1 VRQPPRSRTQIRLGP
16 PGEGPANW
24 LVLLLAISCGLT
36 VANLYYAQ
44 PLLASISRSLHVSA
58 ATAGG
63 LVTVTQ
69 AGYVA
74 GMLLLVPLGDRTDR
88 RRLVSVLLVV
98 ATAALVLAG
107 LATTF
112 WLLLVGALVSGV
124 TSVVAQ
130 ILLPFAADLA
140 PERTRG
146 AIVGRVVS
154 GLLAGVLLSRTL
166 GSLLADATSWR
177 VVYLISAACMAAL
190 ALVLRRALP
199 ARPPA
204 VRLGYRQLLRSTA
217 RLVREYPE
225 LRRRALYQAA
235 MFGAFSAFWSTIS
248 FVLTGPPFRYSQL
261 GVGLFALVGA
271 GGALIAPTA
280 GRLSDRGL
288 TRPMTAVAFVIAS
301 LAFALA
307 GLGRGNVVLLAVAGV
322 VIDMAVQSSFI
333 FGQHAIY
340 RLAPDA
346 RTRLNSIYIATF
358 FLGGAIG
365 SQAGAIAYHL
375 AGWTAVTVL
384 GGGLPVLA
392 LLAWAVESASPP
404 AIVTGAASHPSAS
417 RGRRSHGLGQIR
429 VGKPVRARTE
439 LEPPGGASGRAE

>member
-1 VRQPPRSRTQIRLGP
+1 VTRPSRSLARDRPAP

-24 LVLLLAISCGLT
+24 LVLLLAVSCGLT
-36 VANLYYAQ
+36 VANLYYAK
-44 PLLASISRSLHVSA
+44 PLLASISRSLQVSA

-69 AGYVA
+69 AGYVV

-88 RRLVSVLLVV
+88 RRLVSILLVV
-98 ATAALVLAG
+98 ATAALVLSG

-112 WLLLVGALVSGV
+112 WLLLAGALVSGA

-140 PERTRG
+140 PERIRG

-177 VVYLISAACMAAL
+177 VVYLISAGCMAVL

-199 ARPPA
+199 GRAPA
-204 VRLGYRQLLRSTA
+204 VRLGYRQLLGSTA
-217 RLVREYPE
+217 RLVREHPT

-271 GGALIAPTA
+271 GGALIAPAA

-288 TRPMTAVAFVIAS
+288 TRPMTGVAFAVAA

-307 GLGRGNVVLLAVAGV
+307 GLGRGNVVLLAIAGI

-333 FGQHAIY
+333 FGQHTIY
-340 RLAPDA
+340 RLDPDA

-365 SQAGAIAYHL
+365 SQAGAIAYRL
-375 AGWTAVTVL
+375 GGWTAVSVL
-384 GGGLPVLA
+384 GAALPVLA
-392 LLAWAVESASPP
+392 LLSWTTESRP
-404 AIVTGAASHPSAS
+404 G
-417 RGRRSHGLGQIR
+417 GLGEIR
-429 VGKPVRARTE
+429 VGKPVRARAE
-439 LEPPGGASGRAE
+439 LKPPGGASGGAE

>member
-1 VRQPPRSRTQIRLGP
+1 VTQASRSRALSRFGP

-24 LVLLLAISCGLT
+24 LVLLLAVSCGLT

-44 PLLASISRSLHVSA
+44 PLLAPISRSLHVSVA
-58 ATAGG
+58 AAGG
-63 LVTVTQ
+63 LVTLTQ
-69 AGYVA
+69 AGYVV

-98 ATAALVLAG
+98 ATAALALAG
-107 LATTF
+107 LATAF
-112 WLLLVGALVSGV
+112 WLLLIGALVSGV

-140 PERTRG
+140 PERSRG

-177 VVYLISAACMAAL
+177 VVYLGSAACMAAL
-190 ALVLRRALP
+190 ALVLRLALP

-204 VRLGYRQLLRSTA
+204 VRLGYGQLLRSTA
-217 RLVREYPE
+217 RLVREHPA

-248 FVLTGPPFRYSQL
+248 FVLTGPPLRYSQL

-288 TRPMTAVAFVIAS
+288 TRPMTAVAFVVAA

-307 GLGRGNVVLLAVAGV
+307 GLGRGNVILLAVAGIL
-322 VIDMAVQSSFI
+322 IDMAVQSSFI
-333 FGQHAIY
+333 FGQHTIY
-340 RLAPDA
+340 RLDPDA

-365 SQAGAIAYHL
+365 SQAGAVAYHL

-384 GGGLPVLA
+384 GGALPVLA
-392 LLAWAVESASPP
+392 LLAWLTESA
-404 AIVTGAASHPSAS
+404 
-417 RGRRSHGLGQIR
+417 GLGPIR
-429 VGKPVRARTE
+429 VGKPVRARPE
-439 LEPPGGASGRAE
+439 LEPPPGASRGAE